1 MGYPVFYSDAESKKL
16 LNTDPTVKSAIL
28 ALFGTKAYQ
37 DNQLN
42 RAFIAEQVFGNQDRL
57 AQLNAI
63 AHPAVR
69 AAFEKW
75 VSEQT
80 SSLVFNEAAILFE
93 TGIYKNYDATV
104 LVTAP
109 LELRINRV
117 IQRDDS
123 DRESIQKRIE
133 KQWSDEIKRRIAD
146 YEIVNNEIDLLIP
159 QVLDLIQKLK
169 P

>member
-16 LNTDPTVKSAIL
+16 LNTDPTVKRAIL
-28 ALFGTKAYQ
+28 ALFGTNAYQ
-37 DNQLN
+37 EDQLN
-42 RAFIAEQVFGNQDRL
+42 REFIAEHVFNNPELL

-75 VSEQT
+75 VTEQ
-80 SSLVFNEAAILFE
+80 SSPLVFNEAAILFE
-93 TGIYKNYDATV
+93 TGIYKNYDASI

-117 IQRDDS
+117 IDRDNS

-133 KQWSDEIKRRIAD
+133 KQWPDEKKRSLAD
-146 YEIVNNEIDLLIP
+146 FEIVNNENDLLIP
-159 QVLDLIQKLK
+159 QVLDLIKKLTL
-169 P
+169 